1 MFKSTALSKTLRAL
15 FLGVALVSLMIA
27 CASYALLR
35 EIRAPV
41 ASSSEIIELTVNQ
54 GDSTSMIA
62 TNLRAAGLIRQPL
75 LFTMLVRSQG
85 LDGKLQ
91 AGTFRLRP
99 NMTMSQIISAL
110 QITVK
115 IEEVQVTIREGLR
128 LEEIAETI
136 GDAGLPNVSQAA
148 FLAAARDGAHFKSQ
162 YALLE
167 SLPEG
172 ATLEGYL
179 FPDTYRFAKT
189 ATAEDIITIMLDR
202 FQEQY
207 KIFETSVTV
216 ARSDGTPMDVHS
228 VVTMASI
235 VQREA
240 ARADEM
246 PKIAAV
252 FWNRLKPENE
262 GEFGGGRLGADP
274 TVQYLLGQEG
284 NWWPKLDTYT
294 TEQINAV
301 GANTDR
307 AAYNTRS
314 NGGLPPGPISAPGLD
329 ALEAAA
335 RPDASAQYLYF
346 VASCDDPGAH
356 KFATTNA
363 EFQQY
368 EQEHLLC
375 TPSP

>member
-35 EIRAPV
+35 ELRAPAGSNSAIV
-41 ASSSEIIELTVNQ
+41 EVTVNQ

-62 TNLRAAGLIRQPL
+62 TTLRTAGLIRQPL
-75 LFTMLVRSQG
+75 LFTILVRSQG

-91 AGTFRLRP
+91 AGTFHLRS

-110 QITVK
+110 QITTKV
-115 IEEVQVTIREGLR
+115 EEVQVTIREGLR
-128 LEEIAETI
+128 LEEIAGVI
-136 GDAGLPNVSQAA
+136 GDASMPNADEAA
-148 FLAAARDGAHFKSQ
+148 FLAAARDGAHFKGQ
-162 YALLE
+162 YALLD

-172 ATLEGYL
+172 ASLEGYL
-179 FPDTYRFAKT
+179 FPDTYRFAKS
-189 ATAEDIITIMLDR
+189 ATAEDVITIMLDR
-202 FQEQY
+202 FRDQY
-207 KIFETSVTV
+207 QKFETRVTI
-216 ARSDGTPMDVHS
+216 AQPDGTPMDVHS
-228 VVTMASI
+228 IVTMASI

-240 ARADEM
+240 ARTDEM
-246 PKIAAV
+246 PRIAAV
-252 FWNRLKPENE
+252 FWNRLKPENQ

-274 TVQYLLGQEG
+274 TVQYVLGQEG
-284 NWWPKLDTYT
+284 NWWPKLDGFT
-294 TEQINAV
+294 TEQINSA

-307 AAYNTRS
+307 SAYNTRS
-314 NGGLPPGPISAPGLD
+314 NGGLPPGPISSPGLD

-335 RPDASAQYLYF
+335 RPDASAPYLYF

-368 EQEHLLC
+368 EQEHLSC